1 MYKIWLFNRFIL
13 ERRKMFVGKIENDQE
28 LQLKMGDMLSITN
41 DDAIIGKHGVISVK
55 NCTEFHHSLLE

>member
-1 MYKIWLFNRFIL
+1 
-13 ERRKMFVGKIENDQE
+13 MFVGKIENDQV